1 MTSTVMDSVN
11 LVSKI
16 KYCELTITRHNGEFK
31 QIDLTLKANN
41 PEQLQ
46 IMAKMLRYANKIAQ
60 NQKK

>member
-1 MTSTVMDSVN
+1 MTSTVMDIVN

-16 KYCELTITRHNGEFK
+16 KYCELTMKRHDGEFK

-46 IMAKMLRYANKIAQ
+46 IMAKMLRYANKISQ